1 MRNKPPNELAK
12 EGDKMESVAINI
24 NIRLEN
30 QAQAPHRASPRVSE
44 EAAQKIPENEQPDR
58 QTKTQDIEQARKVLE
73 GRFEVKVEVAQD
85 EETGRSVV
93 RILSRDGERVLRQ
106 MPPDAAI
113 ELAEAAQK
121 GCTAGIMAS
130 VA

>member
-1 MRNKPPNELAK
+1 MNSPPARPKPRISSRP
-12 EGDKMESVAINI
+12 
-24 NIRLEN
+24 
-30 QAQAPHRASPRVSE
+30 
-44 EAAQKIPENEQPDR
+44 
-58 QTKTQDIEQARKVLE
+58 RKVLE

-113 ELAEAAQK
+113 ELAEAAQR